1 VVLEN
6 PNPPIEAFQNTMLL
20 GTILPII
27 ANGYQKLLKMVDDE
41 TDAAIA
47 EGLTK
52 TFRFHDYG
60 GLCSK
65 QQASLAES
73 FTCVEKEM
81 FFNEIE
87 MPPQQW
93 RTTVRSLLRVD
104 IYGHEQP
111 GFKHKGLKDLV
122 SEMEQRQRAR
132 HDLLDAYE
140 ASGAMLQGTF
150 GKKLCPGENSAS
162 RGCLQI
168 LQMAKHAIDVLVIA

>member
-1 VVLEN
+1 
-6 PNPPIEAFQNTMLL
+6 MLL

-27 ANGYQKLLKMVDDE
+27 ANGYQKLLKMVDDA
-41 TDAAIA
+41 TDVAISA
-47 EGLTK
+47 GLNK

-65 QQASLAES
+65 QASVAEA

-104 IYGHEQP
+104 IYGH
-111 GFKHKGLKDLV
+111 GMLSRSV
-122 SEMEQRQRAR
+122 S
-132 HDLLDAYE
+132 
-140 ASGAMLQGTF
+140 F
-150 GKKLCPGENSAS
+150 F
-162 RGCLQI
+162 
-168 LQMAKHAIDVLVIA
+168 

>member
-1 VVLEN
+1 MVLEN

-104 IYGHEQP
+104 IYGHGVYSRSMFHSSCAVRTLP
-111 GFKHKGLKDLV
+111 R
-122 SEMEQRQRAR
+122 S
-132 HDLLDAYE
+132 
-140 ASGAMLQGTF
+140 SGNAIH
-150 GKKLCPGENSAS
+150 NSHS
-162 RGCLQI
+162 I
-168 LQMAKHAIDVLVIA
+168 FFTK